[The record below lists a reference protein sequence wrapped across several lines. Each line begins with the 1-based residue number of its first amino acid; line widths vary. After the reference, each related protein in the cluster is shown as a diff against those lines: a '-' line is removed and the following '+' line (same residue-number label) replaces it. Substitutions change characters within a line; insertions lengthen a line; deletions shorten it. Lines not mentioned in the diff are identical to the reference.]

1 MSNDAKVKDNFINE
15 RFLVDLVRA
24 SVFNAPLPQVPEK
37 LDWEYVFLKA
47 GRHSV
52 RGLCYNAAASCDMP
66 EKVYSA
72 WTQAYY
78 MALRKQA
85 LFDCEREEIFAL
97 FEEKGIDYMPLKGII
112 INKLYPDDCV
122 REFTDNDIL
131 VREKDLSEVRKIME
145 ERGYAYS
152 YSVNHDTYC
161 KQPVYNFEFHH
172 TLVSKRQKTKQYF
185 NDAWSRAVK
194 ESGRCYKMTDEDFYC
209 YNLAHIEKHFNGAGA
224 GIRSLMDIYLIRRE
238 FCSKP
243 NFDRAKVE
251 DVLKLTELTGFEKH
265 ILSIAENF
273 VNGTI
278 DNVKEQELD
287 FIFHS
292 GVHGSDLAKAKR
304 TVEKKGKLKYFLSRV
319 FPDIEQMSYNY
330 PVLRK
335 YPVFLPFCW
344 IARIFSS
351 IFNKNKRKKA
361 LRQYKQA
368 IKTKKEDFTD
378 EF

>member
-1 MSNDAKVKDNFINE
+1 MSNDANEKNNFINE
-15 RFLVDLVRA
+15 RFLVDLVRN
-24 SVFNAPLPQVPEK
+24 SVFNAPLPQVPEE
-37 LDWEYVFLKA
+37 LDWEYVFHKA

-52 RGLCYNAAASCDMP
+52 RGLCYNAAAACNMP

-122 REFTDNDIL
+122 REFTDNDVL
-131 VREKDLSEVRKIME
+131 VSEKDLTEIRKIME
-145 ERGYAYS
+145 ERGYDYS

-161 KQPVYNFEFHH
+161 KKPVYNYEFHY
-172 TLVSKRQKTKQYF
+172 TLVSRRQKEKQYF
-185 NDAWSRAVK
+185 NDAWSRAVQ

-209 YNLAHIEKHFNGAGA
+209 YNLAHLEKHFNGAGA

-243 NFDRAKVE
+243 DFDRAKV
-251 DVLKLTELTGFEKH
+251 DKILKLTGLTEFEKH
-265 ILSIAENF
+265 ILYIAENF
-273 VNGTI
+273 VNGTME
-278 DNVKEQELD
+278 NVKEQELD
-287 FIFHS
+287 FIFRS

-304 TVEKKGKLKYFLSRV
+304 TVEKKGKVKYFLSRV
-319 FPDIEQMSYNY
+319 FPDVEHMSYNY

-335 YPVFLPFCW
+335 HPVFLPFCW

-351 IFNKNKRKKA
+351 IFNKNKRNKA
-361 LRQYKQA
+361 LNQYKEA
-368 IKTKKEDFTD
+368 IKTKKDDFTD